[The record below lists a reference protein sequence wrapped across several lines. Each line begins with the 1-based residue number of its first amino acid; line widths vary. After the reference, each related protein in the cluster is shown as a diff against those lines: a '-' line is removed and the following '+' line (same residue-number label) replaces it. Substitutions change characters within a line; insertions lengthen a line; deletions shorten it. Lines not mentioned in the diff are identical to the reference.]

1 MICICYGR
9 TAFLGNILISREF
22 YNPRTNDYLLIEAH
36 EMEQE
41 GQFEVAFWVN
51 AGNNGDGGCSGSLR
65 HVVKSIQEY
74 VPDAGMI
81 EMTIPNEA
89 FM

>member
-1 MICICYGR
+1 MISICYGR

-41 GQFEVAFWVN
+41 GQFEVAFWIN
-51 AGNNGDGGCSGSLR
+51 EGNNGDGGFSGSLR
-65 HVVKSIQEY
+65 HVVQKMQEY